1 MRQKRARMSNPEVE
15 TPDVEGAATDQLAHL
30 FDPAALARAIEAI
43 LMVVDEPVTELT
55 LASVLEITV
64 DQVVDALEFL
74 VPSYEDRGFT
84 LKAINGGW
92 RFYSNPDCSAVV
104 EKFVLDGQQN
114 RLTQAAL
121 ETLAVIAYRQPVSRA
136 RVSAIRGVNVEAV
149 MKTLITRGLVEEYG
163 VENETGA
170 ILYKT
175 TSYFLE
181 RLGLNA
187 LTDLPP
193 LAPHLPDLDA
203 LDEILDSLTD

>member
-1 MRQKRARMSNPEVE
+1 MSNPEVE
-15 TPDVEGAATDQLAHL
+15 TPALEVVEDGQSVHI
-30 FDPAALARAIEAI
+30 FDPAALARSIEAI

-55 LASVLEITV
+55 LASVLQVTV
-64 DQVVDALEFL
+64 DQVVEALETL
-74 VPSYEDRGFT
+74 LPSYEGRGFT

-92 RFYSNPDCSAVV
+92 RFYSHPDCSDVV

-181 RLGLNA
+181 RLGLNS
-187 LTDLPP
+187 LSDLPP
-193 LAPHLPDLDA
+193 LAPHLPDIDG